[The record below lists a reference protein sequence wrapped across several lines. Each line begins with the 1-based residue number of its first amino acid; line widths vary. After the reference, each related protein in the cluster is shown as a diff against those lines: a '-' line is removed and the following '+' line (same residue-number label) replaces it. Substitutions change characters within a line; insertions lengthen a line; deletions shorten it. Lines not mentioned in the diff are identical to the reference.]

1 MVMKNEIE
9 KLADLIVKISKE
21 REDKEQI
28 AKTIVELLREKRK
41 LHLLPKLLEEVK
53 KRLKR
58 EETVLVL
65 ARKFDEKE
73 IKEIKERIEKI
84 LSKKVEVKIDKEII
98 GGFLIKDQNYLINAS
113 IKGFLLK
120 SEKILWKFMKS

>member
-1 MVMKNEIE
+1 MKNEIE

-98 GGFLIKDQNYLINAS
+98 GGFLIKDQNYLIDAS

>member
-98 GGFLIKDQNYLINAS
+98 GGFLIKDQNYLIDAS

>member
-120 SEKILWKFMKS
+120 SERILWKFMKS